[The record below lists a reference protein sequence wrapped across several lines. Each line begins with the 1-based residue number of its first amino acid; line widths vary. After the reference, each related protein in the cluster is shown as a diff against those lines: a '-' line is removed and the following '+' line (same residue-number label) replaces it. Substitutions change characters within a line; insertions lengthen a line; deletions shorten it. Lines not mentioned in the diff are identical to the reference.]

1 MSMERDN
8 SLTEDCDVFPW
19 APGEDRRP
27 SIVYEEDMPVIV
39 RRRGVTMT
47 VRIFGAEE
55 DQGPGQETGDQG
67 PRQETGGARVAR
79 SASCSD
85 PPSCGSPTKRFSL
98 AARKKRTSKSVS
110 SLEDVREGSILSE
123 WWIHS
128 YKSWCYYCTVL
139 TSARTIFTP
148 D

>member
-8 SLTEDCDVFPW
+8 SLAEDCDVFPW

-55 DQGPGQETGDQG
+55 DQGPGQETG
-67 PRQETGGARVAR
+67 GARVAR

-85 PPSCGSPTKRFSL
+85 QPSCSSPTKRFSL

-110 SLEDVREGSILSE
+110 SLEDVRKGSILSE
-123 WWIHS
+123 CLIH
-128 YKSWCYYCTVL
+128 KSLGAIIAQY
-139 TSARTIFTP
+139 
-148 D
+148 

>member
-1 MSMERDN
+1 MSVERDS
-8 SLTEDCDVFPW
+8 SLAEDCDVFPW

-55 DQGPGQETGDQG
+55 DQDQG
-67 PRQETGGARVAR
+67 PGQETGGARVAR

-85 PPSCGSPTKRFSL
+85 QTSCSSPTKRFSPV
-98 AARKKRTSKSVS
+98 ARKKRTSKSVS
-110 SLEDVREGSILSE
+110 SLEDVRKGSILSE
-123 WWIHS
+123 WLIHLS
-128 YKSWCYYCTVL
+128 LESG
-139 TSARTIFTP
+139 S
-148 D
+148 